1 VKAIEIRDQPI
12 LGLRR
17 TVQITANGVR
27 YRLFRSIV
35 TVGVV
40 GVAVAFL
47 MNILSESL
55 IRRAI
60 ARRALGRIAEL
71 RLAATWVARLTH
83 PGTVEELLS
92 EVSQDVTGEPAL
104 RDAARRAVEYLRFF
118 GSLDYAR
125 RRALLHDAGG
135 LGAFDALQEAAAL
148 ARFRSALADLRSVR
162 LPTAFDDLETLL
174 RAWPGLK
181 SHLLSLRK
189 KRAESIAA
197 VAARLD
203 GRALIEALTDAD
215 GAFGDVIRAAGF
227 DLAPG
232 MARRVAEQAR
242 RTRDARLVEKSVG
255 TPEMRQAVAG
265 HLDLLPNDVNVRT
278 LWRLLRDPRGA
289 SWYLALQKETG
300 GEAANLTA
308 DRLVELARIEEE
320 LLSLARAERMT
331 VTSGGLTGSGERMDW
346 LVLASMLVCVVGIS
360 NSMLMS
366 VTERFREIATLKC
379 LGALDG
385 FIMLMFVL
393 EAAFLGLVGGVV
405 GAVLGALLG
414 FARMVMPF
422 GSLATASFPFGQAM
436 LAIAVSAVLGVVLAA
451 IAAVYPSLKAARLA
465 PMEAMRIQ

>member
-1 VKAIEIRDQPI
+1 MKAIEIRDQPI

-27 YRLFRSIV
+27 YRLFRSAV

-40 GVAVAFL
+40 AVAVAFL

-71 RLAATWVARLTH
+71 RLAATWVARLTN

-92 EVSQDVTGEPAL
+92 EVSQDATGEPAL
-104 RDAARRAVEYLRFF
+104 RDAARRAMEYLRFF
-118 GSLDYAR
+118 DGLDYPR
-125 RRALLHDAGG
+125 RRALLHDAIGPEA
-135 LGAFDALQEAAAL
+135 LDALQEPAAL
-148 ARFRSALADLRSVR
+148 DRFRSALGTLRSVR
-162 LPTAFDDLETLL
+162 LPSTFEQFEGLL
-174 RAWPGLK
+174 HAWPELK
-181 SHLLSLRK
+181 SHLLALRK
-189 KRAESIAA
+189 KRAEGIAA

-203 GRALIEALTDAD
+203 GRTLIEALADAD
-215 GAFGDVIRAAGF
+215 GALGDAIRAAGF
-227 DLAPG
+227 DLDPDT
-232 MARRVAEQAR
+232 ARRVAEQAR
-242 RTRDARLVEKSVG
+242 RTHDARLVEKSVG
-255 TPEMRQAVAG
+255 MPEMRQAVAG
-265 HLDLLPNDVNVRT
+265 YLDLLPNDVNVRT
-278 LWRLLRDPRGA
+278 LWRLLSDPRGA
-289 SWYLALQKETG
+289 LWYLARQKETG
-300 GEAANLTA
+300 GDAANLTA
-308 DRLVELARIEEE
+308 DRLVELARAEEE
-320 LLSLARAERMT
+320 LHSLARAERMT

-393 EAAFLGLVGGVV
+393 EAAFLGLVGGLL
-405 GAVLGALLG
+405 GAVLGAWLG
-414 FARMVMPF
+414 FARMVVPF
-422 GSLATASFPFGQAM
+422 GSLVTASFPIGQMAVTV
-436 LAIAVSAVLGVVLAA
+436 AVSAILGVVLAA
-451 IAAVYPSLKAARLA
+451 VAAVYPSLKAARLA